1 MRHISRR
8 CSTEVKIHRYLL
20 IAVRVMA
27 CGLDDI
33 LRYHMVNSELYSAS
47 SPFGE
52 RVSENRDEEEVK
64 KRISAAIPFLNKKT
78 NISLY

>member
-1 MRHISRR
+1 
-8 CSTEVKIHRYLL
+8 
-20 IAVRVMA
+20 
-27 CGLDDI
+27 
-33 LRYHMVNSELYSAS
+33 MVNSELYSAS

-52 RVSENRDEEEVK
+52 RVSENRNEEEVK